1 MRKNRTRL
9 VGILVIVGVVAAG
22 GIGFAAVDSDRESTD
37 GFCVRMPDSI
47 GLYEGNSVTQMGFQV
62 GKVDRI
68 RPAGDHVEIGFTLDG
83 GRRFPADVKA
93 VTRSKSIL
101 ADRSL
106 ELVGNYESGPELTAG
121 ECIPL
126 EHSYT
131 PKSISEIAGSA
142 ADFID
147 ELSPADGRQSMRNAV
162 VGFEEALRGQGQNAR
177 AMMLHA
183 SAAANNPDQLIA
195 DIGSIILDMA
205 PLTDDALRQWSS
217 IQSILD
223 QMPAVVAAGIGLWP
237 GTIDVCVGVGWLVN
251 VLHDVHTEYG
261 DLLWPMLRGPL
272 AEAIHLAAARSGDI
286 ASLLESIPS
295 VAAMLRQQS
304 GDDGSMT
311 VAYQPPTVRIEAAD
325 SAAVCE
331 ALNHL
336 APGTCTPTATG
347 QAQIPATGLLDLVLA
362 KGR

>member
-1 MRKNRTRL
+1 MKKNRTRL
-9 VGILVIVGVVAAG
+9 VGILVIVGVAAAG
-22 GIGFAAVDSDRESTD
+22 GIGVAATDGGQESTD
-37 GFCVRMPDSI
+37 GFCVRMPDSV
-47 GLYEGNSVTQMGFQV
+47 GLYEGNPVTQMGFQV

-68 RPAGDHVEIGFTLDG
+68 RPVGDHVEIGFTLAG
-83 GRRFPADVKA
+83 GRRFPADVLA

-106 ELVGNYESGPELTAG
+106 ELVGNYDAGPELTAG
-121 ECIPL
+121 KCIPL

-147 ELSPADGRQSMRNAV
+147 ELSPSDGRQSLRNAV
-162 VGFEEALRGQGQNAR
+162 AGFEEALRGQGQNAR

-183 SAAANNPDQLIA
+183 SAAANSPDQLIA

-237 GTIDVCVGVGWLVN
+237 GTVDVCVGVGWLVN

-261 DLLWPMLRGPL
+261 DQLWPMLRGPV
-272 AEAIHLAAARSGDI
+272 AEAIHLAAGRSGDI
-286 ASLLESIPS
+286 ASLLASIPS

-304 GDDGSMT
+304 DGDAAMA
-311 VAYQPPTVRIEAAD
+311 VAYQPPMVRIDTAD
-325 SAAVCE
+325 SATVCD
-331 ALNHL
+331 ALNQL
-336 APGTCTPTATG
+336 APGTCTPSATG
-347 QAQIPATGLLDLVLA
+347 QAQIPATTLLDLVLA